1 MSENDHPKRTS
12 TVPLPVDRSRQP
24 TTERPQRSGKQRIK
38 PTIRVDG
45 IIVHKA
51 LAVTIAEFE
60 KVRRFVCCLG
70 ML

>member
-1 MSENDHPKRTS
+1 MSAYWGRPEVIDARSERRDWS
-12 TVPLPVDRSRQP
+12 TES
-24 TTERPQRSGKQRIK
+24 PQRSGKQRIK